1 MINLI
6 PHKLNNQKK
15 KKNLYKEYLD
25 SSYNLRA
32 ENNFSGWR
40 GTIQHRKQF
49 SEEAKIQEGREEEHM
64 RTILRAFVS
73 KDRRY
78 HPISISNVSDLTL
91 VKSLG
96 NKTLDQQV
104 LENRERVRS

>member
-1 MINLI
+1 
-6 PHKLNNQKK
+6 
-15 KKNLYKEYLD
+15 
-25 SSYNLRA
+25 
-32 ENNFSGWR
+32 
-40 GTIQHRKQF
+40 
-49 SEEAKIQEGREEEHM
+49 M

-78 HPISISNVSDLTL
+78 HPISISNVFDLTL

-104 LENRERVRS
+104 LENRVRS

>member
-1 MINLI
+1 
-6 PHKLNNQKK
+6 
-15 KKNLYKEYLD
+15 
-25 SSYNLRA
+25 
-32 ENNFSGWR
+32 
-40 GTIQHRKQF
+40 
-49 SEEAKIQEGREEEHM
+49 M

-78 HPISISNVSDLTL
+78 HPISISNVSDLTV

-104 LENRERVRS
+104 LENRERVRRS

>member
-6 PHKLNNQKK
+6 PRKFNNQKK
-15 KKNLYKEYLD
+15 KKIVQRISR

-78 HPISISNVSDLTL
+78 HPISISNVSDLTV